1 MSNLTPS
8 NSPGDPGPLSQRPCV
23 LVVDDDKA
31 CLDEYSSTLDELN
44 FPFRALQNPEFA
56 LEVILGDPSIG
67 IVLTDIRMP
76 NMSGIELIGK
86 IREKITDGRF
96 IVPIVITGYADLELA
111 VAAMRF
117 DAVDFLRKPVSRS
130 EFSDALARAES
141 TWSNRNRSL
150 KFDNLSSLSSEVTR
164 LIAQI
169 DQVRQ
174 PAAEPTE
181 EVSDAKVKQ
190 TVQNLILGR
199 QKRAEYLPSEL
210 FSDPVWDI
218 LLDLTVAYVDGR
230 PIPVSSACI
239 ASGAPISTALRRI
252 RELTDIGMIK
262 RWQDPDD
269 ARRDMVSLTEES
281 MAKMRAYTLDLLRR
295 GEEAARR

>member
-1 MSNLTPS
+1 MTKPEPVNDT
-8 NSPGDPGPLSQRPCV
+8 GDQDRVADRPCV
-23 LVVDDDKA
+23 LVVDDDAA
-31 CLDEYSSTLDELN
+31 CLEEYSATLDELR
-44 FPFRALQNPEFA
+44 FPFRALQTPEYA
-56 LEVILGDPSIG
+56 LEILLGDPSIG

-76 NMSGIELIGK
+76 NMNGIELIGK

-117 DAVDFLRKPVSRS
+117 DAVDFLRKPVSRT
-130 EFSDALARAES
+130 EFSEALARAES
-141 TWSNRNRSL
+141 TWVNRNRSL
-150 KFDNLSSLSSEVTR
+150 QINNLATLSSEVTR
-164 LIAQI
+164 LISQI
-169 DQVRQ
+169 DQARQ
-174 PAAEPTE
+174 PASEPRDD
-181 EVSDAKVKQ
+181 VSDADVKRFIQ
-190 TVQNLILGR
+190 SLMVSR
-199 QKRAEYLPSEL
+199 QKRAEYLPPEL

-252 RELTDIGMIK
+252 RELTDIGMIV

-269 ARRDMVSLTEES
+269 ARRDMVSLTEDS
-281 MAKMRAYTLDLLRR
+281 MEKMRAYTRDLLRR
-295 GEEAARR
+295 MDDGQRR